1 MVARDRSEP
10 RRYGL
15 GSILL
20 TIAVVTAVG
29 AMLGVLVAHIGH

>member
-1 MVARDRSEP
+1 VAARERSEP

-20 TIAVVTAVG
+20 TIAIVTALG
-29 AMLGVLVAHIGH
+29 AMLGVIVAHIGH